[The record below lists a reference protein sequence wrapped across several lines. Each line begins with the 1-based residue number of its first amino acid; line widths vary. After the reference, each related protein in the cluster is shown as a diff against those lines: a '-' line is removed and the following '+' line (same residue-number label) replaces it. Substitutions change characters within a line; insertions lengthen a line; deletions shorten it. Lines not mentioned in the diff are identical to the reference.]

1 MATETVTYYALR
13 ESDEPEVT
21 GLFRKRLTPRAMDL
35 ERLDRNGVFVRDN
48 ALIYYLAGYDN
59 GYELVSE
66 REARRIARRLG
77 GDLDRD

>member
-1 MATETVTYYALR
+1 
-13 ESDEPEVT
+13 
-21 GLFRKRLTPRAMDL
+21 
-35 ERLDRNGVFVRDN
+35 VRDN

>member
-1 MATETVTYYALR
+1 LR

-35 ERLDRNGVFVRDN
+35 ERLDRNGVFVRAN